1 MNEAVRKK
9 FESYPS
15 DIRPKLEFLRSLI
28 LEVAHNTDCV
38 GEIEEMLKW
47 GEPAYITL
55 PKWIETKAG
64 GRKKI
69 KASGTT
75 LRIDWKPKKPHQYA
89 IYVNCKTNLI
99 DSYNSLFPGLFVFEG
114 SRALVFEL
122 EQDIP
127 EEELRVCIQ
136 MALTY
141 HLKKTQIGTNSQGK

>member
-28 LEVAHNTDCV
+28 LEVAQNTDSV

-47 GEPAYITL
+47 GEPAYLTL
-55 PKWIETKAG
+55 PSWLETKAG
-64 GRKKI
+64 GRKKV

-75 LRIDWKPKKPHQYA
+75 LRIDWKPKSPNQYA

-99 DSYNSLFPGLFVFEG
+99 DSYNSLFPGVFVFEG
-114 SRALVFEL
+114 SRALVFDL
-122 EQDIP
+122 EQEIP
-127 EEELRVCIQ
+127 EEELRICIQ

-141 HLKKTQIGTNSQGK
+141 HLKKT